1 MSDVDNSTQG
11 MLEAVRA
18 EKRKLQQRLAQLDER
33 EKTIL
38 VWMEEEAPK
47 GNRPR
52 IVLKPRLPS
61 FLRDTILDGKPRSNV
76 ELAEMAKARGIVSED
91 VDLRSI
97 NAVVLGFMKAGL
109 VQRQNGKWIA
119 RKGG

>member
-109 VQRQNGKWIA
+109 VQRRRG
-119 RKGG
+119 